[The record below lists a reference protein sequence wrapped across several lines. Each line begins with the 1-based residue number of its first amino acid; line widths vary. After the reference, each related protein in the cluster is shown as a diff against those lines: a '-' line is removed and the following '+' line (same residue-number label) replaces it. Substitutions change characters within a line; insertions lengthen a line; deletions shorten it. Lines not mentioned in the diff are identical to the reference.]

1 MPISIHR
8 SATAEDPPGGPD
20 ERSNATVRRLLRTRS
35 GVVGCAIIAAF
46 VLVALMA
53 PVLGLWSPDT
63 QDLLH
68 TLARPSWSHPLGSD
82 QLGRDLLSRVLY
94 GARTSMGLALVVV
107 GVALVIGTFL
117 GLAAGL
123 EGEWVDAVIMRAVDM
138 LMAFPSILLALAI
151 VSALGSGLL
160 NTMIAIGISAIPR
173 FTRIMRASVLALKT
187 QEFIEAARAAGASDL
202 YIARAHLL
210 PNALAP
216 VIVFAALLM
225 ADAVSIAAGLG
236 FLGMGVQPPTAEWGA
251 MLSEGRVY
259 MRVAAHVVA
268 FPGLAIMLM
277 VLGFNLLGTGL
288 RDALDVRLAD

>member
-1 MPISIHR
+1 
-8 SATAEDPPGGPD
+8 
-20 ERSNATVRRLLRTRS
+20 
-35 GVVGCAIIAAF
+35 
-46 VLVALMA
+46 
-53 PVLGLWSPDT
+53 
-63 QDLLH
+63 
-68 TLARPSWSHPLGSD
+68 
-82 QLGRDLLSRVLY
+82 
-94 GARTSMGLALVVV
+94 MGLALVVV